1 MKTSKVSENE
11 LTSDTFKQVVI
22 FSIGEPCAM
31 GFCNSMEIVDDKGQR
46 SVVSFDEIPYAIVK
60 KFFPALADCIFN
72 GPMPGETVEEGE
84 IVIYPNNNDDKNC
97 RRTTRVAKGWKHIYM
112 GAGNHLIIK
121 EEIFPLLA
129 KYIQNKSPSEIYATW
144 DEHIDEFIKEISE
157 KE

>member
-1 MKTSKVSENE
+1 MKIVNKITPGLFDNIIAYTVAEPGAM
-11 LTSDTFKQVVI
+11 V
-22 FSIGEPCAM
+22 FS
-31 GFCNSMEIVDDKGQR
+31 NSMEIVDDKGKY
-46 SVVSFDEIPYAIVK
+46 SVISFDEIPFASVK

-121 EEIFPLLA
+121 EGIIPAFS
-129 KYIQNKSPSEIYATW
+129 KYLQNKSPSEIYATW
-144 DEHIDEFIKEISE
+144 DEHIYEFLKEIS
-157 KE
+157 